1 MDESE
6 SRILSVSLGEPTD
19 IQAVLNRAGID
30 HVSVHE
36 HRLLAIYYTA
46 IINVTTDSQPI
57 SNAQS
62 LKLGCWEGPIPSR
75 ADGKSSQ
82 DILQDFVDV
91 FDSGETD

>member
-6 SRILSVSLGEPTD
+6 SGILSVSLGEPTD
-19 IQAVLNRAGID
+19 IRAVLNRAGID
-30 HVSVHE
+30 HISVHE
-36 HRLLAIYYTA
+36 HRLLAIYHTA

-57 SNAQS
+57 SHTQS
-62 LKLGCWEGPIPSR
+62 LDIECWEAPIPSR

-91 FDSGETD
+91 FDSVETD